1 MQKELEAMKK
11 TGKYS
16 IYVCIVLLTIS
27 MPILINAQ
35 SFQAYVNKTKVSVG
49 ERFKLTYK
57 LDNLP
62 LKDFRMA
69 PLENFSIVSG
79 PMQSQS
85 TTIIN
90 GQFSQSFEISYYLV
104 ANKTGKF
111 SIQPASVNANGNI
124 IKSNAIEIEVVEGNV
139 SSSANNQ
146 PSLGNNPNLSSTSPR
161 NTGSNDVYLTASA
174 NRNSVYEGEAI
185 ALTIQLVSAYNSVS
199 LEEIKY
205 PELKGGWVQDVDD
218 AVDTRF
224 RQEIVNGKRMN
235 VATLRKS
242 ILIPQRS
249 GQLVFDPVTA
259 RILVQKVIRT
269 GNMWEDFFYG
279 GQVKDERLNLT
290 SGKITFNVL
299 PLPDA
304 NRPLSFRNAVGKFN
318 MKVELDKTELNAN
331 DAATLK
337 ITISGEGN
345 LMLIEKPEIIFPNTF
360 EVYDPQVQDKFKI
373 TSSGVSGSK
382 IFEYLIIPRSGGS
395 FSIGPIK
402 FSYFDP
408 NQKKY
413 VELSSDTLH
422 LKVSGTIAANPVT
435 SSGREVELIGHDIR
449 YIDDRNEVPQFSLH
463 FFFKSPLYYALSLLP
478 FALIALTIL
487 FRKQLFVYTKNVEEI
502 RAKKAS
508 SVAVK
513 RLRTAKKLLD
523 HNQKELYFE
532 AISKALFQYLSD
544 KFKIELASMN
554 KEVIQDTLRKKA
566 ISEDIIQQLINILEN
581 CEIARFAPPG
591 NEIRT
596 DIYNETAEI
605 ITTLEK
611 KFL

>member
-1 MQKELEAMKK
+1 MVLQKK
-11 TGKYS
+11 TGKIIRS
-16 IYVCIVLLTIS
+16 ACIALFMIS
-27 MPILINAQ
+27 MSALMHSQ
-35 SFQAYVNKTKVSVG
+35 SFNAFVSKSKVSVG

-57 LDNLP
+57 LENLP

-69 PLENFSIVSG
+69 PLENFTIVSG

-90 GQFSQSFEISYYLV
+90 GQVSQSVEISYYLA
-104 ANKTGKF
+104 ANKTGTYT
-111 SIQPASVNANGNI
+111 IQPASVNANNKLV
-124 IKSNAIEIEVVEGNV
+124 KSNALEIEVVEGNMN
-139 SSSANNQ
+139 SGNNTQQ
-146 PSLGNNPNLSSTSPR
+146 PSGNNPSQNSTSSG
-161 NTGSNDVYLTASA
+161 NSGGNEVYITATAS
-174 NRNSVYEGEAI
+174 RNSVYEGEAI

-224 RQEIVNGKRMN
+224 RQEAVNGKRMN

-279 GQVKDERLNLT
+279 GQVKEERLNLT

-304 NRPLSFRNAVGKFN
+304 NRPASFRNAVGKFS
-318 MKVELDKTELNAN
+318 MKAEIDKTELEAN

-337 ITISGEGN
+337 VTVSGEGN
-345 LMLIEKPEIIFPNTF
+345 LMLIEKPEIIFPNAF
-360 EVYDPQVQDKFKI
+360 EVYDPQINDKFKI
-373 TSSGVSGSK
+373 TSAGVTGSK
-382 IFEYLIIPRSGGS
+382 TFEYLIIPRSGGN
-395 FSIGPIK
+395 FSIGPVK

-408 NQKKY
+408 KQKKY
-413 VELSSDTLH
+413 IELSSDTFK
-422 LKVSGTIAANPVT
+422 LKVNGAVVANPVT
-435 SSGREVELIGHDIR
+435 SAGREVELIGQDIR
-449 YIDDRNEVPQFSLH
+449 YIDDREEVPSLNTR
-463 FFFKSPLYYALSLLP
+463 FFFKSFWYVILSILP
-478 FALIALTIL
+478 FAFILITLI
-487 FRKQLFVYTKNVEEI
+487 FRRRLFVYTKDPEEARI
-502 RAKKAS
+502 KKAS

-513 RLRTAKKLLD
+513 RLKTAKKMLD
-523 HNQKELYFE
+523 ENQKDAYFE
-532 AISKALFQYLSD
+532 EVNKALIQYLCD
-544 KFKIELASMN
+544 KFRIEHAAMN
-554 KEVIQDTLRKKA
+554 KENIQKILVQKSVHQD
-566 ISEDIIQQLINILEN
+566 LIDRLITVLES
-581 CEIARFAPPG
+581 CEMARFAPPG
-591 NEIRT
+591 NETRT
-596 DIYNETAEI
+596 DIYNETAEL

-611 KFL
+611 KF

>member
-1 MQKELEAMKK
+1 MEPQKK
-11 TGKYS
+11 TGK
-16 IYVCIVLLTIS
+16 IICGACIVLFMLS
-27 MPILINAQ
+27 MSALMHGQ
-35 SFQAYVNKTKVSVG
+35 SFNAFVNKSKVSVG

-57 LDNLP
+57 LENLP

-69 PLENFSIVSG
+69 PLENFTIVSG
-79 PMQSQS
+79 PMQSQN

-90 GQFSQSFEISYYLV
+90 GQMSQSVEITYYLS
-104 ANKTGKF
+104 ANKTG
-111 SIQPASVNANGNI
+111 SYTIQPASVNVNNKI
-124 IKSNAIEIEVVEGNV
+124 VKSNALEIEVVEGNMN
-139 SSSANNQ
+139 SGNNTQQ
-146 PSLGNNPNLSSTSPR
+146 PSGNPSQNSITSG
-161 NTGSNDVYLTASA
+161 NTGGNEVYITATAS
-174 NRNSVYEGEAI
+174 RNSVYEGEAI

-205 PELKGGWVQDVDD
+205 PEFKGGWVQDVDD

-224 RQEIVNGKRMN
+224 RQEIINGKRLN

-279 GQVKDERLNLT
+279 GQVKEERLNLT

-304 NRPLSFRNAVGKFN
+304 NRPASFRNAVGKFS
-318 MKVELDKTELNAN
+318 MKAEIDKTELEAN

-337 ITISGEGN
+337 VTVSGEGN

-360 EVYDPQVQDKFKI
+360 EVYDPQVQDKYKI

-382 IFEYLIIPRSGGS
+382 IFEYLIIPRSGGN
-395 FSIGPIK
+395 FIIGPIK

-408 NQKKY
+408 KQKKY
-413 VELSSDTLH
+413 IELSSDTFK
-422 LKVSGTIAANPVT
+422 LKVNGTVVANPIT
-435 SSGREVELIGHDIR
+435 SSGNEVEIIGQDIR
-449 YIDDRNEVPQFSLH
+449 YIDDRTEVSSFEVH
-463 FFFKSPLYYALSLLP
+463 FFFRSPLYIILSILP
-478 FALIALTIL
+478 FVLIVVTLL
-487 FRKQLFVYTKNVEEI
+487 FRKKLFVYTKDPEEARI
-502 RAKKAS
+502 KKAS

-513 RLRTAKKLLD
+513 RLKTAKKMLD
-523 HNQKELYFE
+523 ENQKDAYFE
-532 AISKALFQYLSD
+532 ELNKALLQYLSD
-544 KFKIELASMN
+544 KFRIEHAAMN
-554 KEVIQDTLRKKA
+554 KENIQDALLQQSIPQDLIHRL
-566 ISEDIIQQLINILEN
+566 ISILEI
-581 CEIARFAPPG
+581 CEMARFAPPG
-591 NEIRT
+591 NETRT
-596 DIYNETAEI
+596 DIYNETAEL

-611 KFL
+611 KF